1 MPRVGL
7 DPETVVTA
15 AAELADADGLAELT
29 LARLA
34 ERLGVRSPSLY
45 AHVSG
50 LGDLRTR
57 LAIRG
62 ARDLAAVLQA
72 AAAGRAGSD
81 ALHAVADAYRAY
93 AHTHPGTYAATQRAP
108 APGTEPDGADG
119 EYVAA
124 GADVVGVLVAVL
136 RGYEL
141 RDDDAIHAVRM
152 VRAALHGF
160 VSLEREGGFAMP
172 IDIDESYRR
181 LVRTLDRGL
190 RIGALA

>member
-1 MPRVGL
+1 MPRAGL
-7 DPETVVTA
+7 DAETVVSA
-15 AAELADADGLAELT
+15 AAELADADGLAALT

-45 AHVSG
+45 AHVGG

-62 ARDLAAVLQA
+62 ARALTAALQT

-81 ALHAVADAYRAY
+81 ALRAVADAYRAF
-93 AHTHPGTYAATQRAP
+93 AHAHPGTYAATQRAP
-108 APGTEPDGADG
+108 ATGRDGADG
-119 EYVAA
+119 EYTTAA
-124 GADVVGVLVAVL
+124 ADVVGVLVAVL

-141 RDDDAIHAVRM
+141 RDEDAIHAVRM

-160 VSLEREGGFAMP
+160 VSLEQEGGFAMP
-172 IDIDESYRR
+172 VDIEESYRR
-181 LVRTLDRGL
+181 LVRLLDRGL
-190 RIGALA
+190 LG

>member
-7 DPETVVTA
+7 DSETVVTA

-45 AHVSG
+45 AHVGG

-57 LAIRG
+57 LAVRG
-62 ARDLAAVLQA
+62 ARDLAAILQA

-81 ALHAVADAYRAY
+81 ALLAVADAYRAY
-93 AHTHPGTYAATQRAP
+93 AHAHPGTYAATQR

-124 GADVVGVLVAVL
+124 GADVVEVLVAVL

-190 RIGALA
+190 RAPGH

>member
-1 MPRVGL
+1 VPRAGL
-7 DPETVVTA
+7 DAQTVVTA

-45 AHVSG
+45 AHVGG

-62 ARDLAAVLQA
+62 ARDLAGVLQA

-93 AHTHPGTYAATQRAP
+93 AHAHPGIYAAMQRAP
-108 APGTEPDGADG
+108 ATEPDGDDDG

-124 GADVVGVLVAVL
+124 AADVVNVLVAVL

-190 RIGALA
+190 RVSGH

>member
-1 MPRVGL
+1 MPRAGL
-7 DPETVVTA
+7 DAETVVTA
-15 AAELADADGLAELT
+15 AAQLADADGLAELT

-45 AHVSG
+45 AHVGG
-50 LGDLRTR
+50 LGDLHTR

-62 ARDLAAVLQA
+62 ARELTAVLQA

-108 APGTEPDGADG
+108 GTEPDDADG
-119 EYVAA
+119 EYATAA
-124 GADVVGVLVAVL
+124 ADVVGVLVAVL

-160 VSLEREGGFAMP
+160 VSLEHEGGFAMP
-172 IDIDESYRR
+172 LAIDESYRR
-181 LVRTLDRGL
+181 LVETLDRGL
-190 RIGALA
+190 LT